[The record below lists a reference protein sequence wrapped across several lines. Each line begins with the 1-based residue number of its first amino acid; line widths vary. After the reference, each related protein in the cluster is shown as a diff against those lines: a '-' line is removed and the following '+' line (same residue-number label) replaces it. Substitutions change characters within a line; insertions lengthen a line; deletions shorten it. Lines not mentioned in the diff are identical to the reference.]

1 MILVMTTAI
10 RRRYDP
16 DKPGIVMS
24 IDMNVTK
31 RRWLGLAAIAVTGS
45 WVIWTPAAA
54 LAQPTPETPTEGQ
67 AAPEPDLLHNVVY
80 RARVD
85 GVSRGATIRYRAEG
99 NQLQTAEP
107 TMIPGRV
114 FEANTVLSSSETAN
128 VRVSIDWPYS
138 ANLHCEI
145 LVDNT
150 LVAQADDFIGPR
162 ATPQR
167 DDPNFGT
174 LTCQVPVSG
183 VVNAIPLD
191 PAAPPPE
198 GQPPVEPAPVE
209 PAQPVDAPIPP
220 VEAPLPP
227 I

>member
-1 MILVMTTAI
+1 
-10 RRRYDP
+10 
-16 DKPGIVMS
+16 MS
-24 IDMNVTK
+24 IDMSVTK
-31 RRWLGLAAIAVTGS
+31 RRWLGLAAIVGTCAL
-45 WVIWTPAAA
+45 WYPATA
-54 LAQPTPETPTEGQ
+54 LAEPTPETPTEVQ
-67 AAPEPDLLHNVVY
+67 PAPEQDLLHNVVY

-114 FEANTVLSSSETAN
+114 FEANTVLSSSEIAN

-145 LVDNT
+145 LVDDT
-150 LVAQADDFIGPR
+150 LVAQADDFVGPR

-183 VVNAIPLD
+183 VVNANPVD

-198 GQPPVEPAPVE
+198 GQPPVEPA
-209 PAQPVDAPIPP
+209 QPVDAP
-220 VEAPLPP
+220 LPP
-227 I
+227 A

>member
-1 MILVMTTAI
+1 MMTTAI
-10 RRRYDP
+10 RRRDASNRVQ
-16 DKPGIVMS
+16 IVMS
-24 IDMNVTK
+24 ADMSVTK
-31 RRWLGLAAIAVTGS
+31 RRWLRLAAVAVTGS

-54 LAQPTPETPTEGQ
+54 LAEPTPETPTEVP
-67 AAPEPDLLHNVVY
+67 AAQTSEVLHNVIY

-107 TMIPGRV
+107 TMLPGRV
-114 FEANTVLSSSETAN
+114 FEANTVLSESDIAN
-128 VRVSIDWPYS
+128 MRVSIEWPYS

-145 LVDNT
+145 LVDNA

-183 VVNAIPLD
+183 VANDVQVD

-198 GQPPVEPAPVE
+198 GQPPIES
-209 PAQPVDAPIPP
+209 AQPVDAPL
-220 VEAPLPP
+220 APA
-227 I
+227 